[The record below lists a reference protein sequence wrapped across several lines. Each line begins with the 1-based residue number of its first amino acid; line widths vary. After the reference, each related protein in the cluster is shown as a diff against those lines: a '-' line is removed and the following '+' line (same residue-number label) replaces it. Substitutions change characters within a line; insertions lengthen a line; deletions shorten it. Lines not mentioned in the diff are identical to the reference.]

1 MNLRLLL
8 LGMLFG
14 ITTLSAQ
21 KQISGIVIDNSTNEP
36 LIGASVQV
44 EGTNLGVIT
53 DIDGTFSIEVP
64 AGASR
69 LLISYIGFTNQTIDI
84 GNQTNL
90 TINLVPGQFIQ
101 EVVVIGYGT
110 VKREDA
116 TGSMQVVSSEKF
128 NKGAITSASELLTGK
143 IAGLTVNNSS
153 EPGGGAVIRIR
164 GGSSLSASNDP
175 LIVIDGVPVSNDGIT
190 GDRNV
195 LNIVNPNDIES
206 VTVLKDASATAIYG
220 SRASNGVILITT
232 KKSRTSKKLAVDYSG
247 SYAVSN
253 RLNEINA
260 LNADEFRTYIRAR
273 YPDSHP
279 AQGLLGDANTDWQD
293 LIFQTG
299 QTLDQ
304 NISFSGTA
312 GVLPYR
318 LSLGYTDRTGIL
330 KTDAFNRKTAAL
342 KLTPKFLENTLQF
355 IVDVKG
361 MLINN
366 RFADWGAI
374 GSAAAFNPTVPVYDN
389 GVYGGYYTFKNADG
403 NPNTLAPA
411 NPLALLELRDNSADV
426 KRLITNFQVDYRLP
440 FLHDL
445 RANLNL
451 AMDDSR
457 GEGLNLVAQNA
468 SWTWSDK
475 GSRAIYD
482 QDKTNKL
489 LEFYLNYGPRFGK
502 YALDLVA
509 GYSWQHFFKED
520 HFKTT
525 NFLETKILTPEN
537 YNPAEY
543 YLLSLFGRANL
554 NISDRYLF
562 TFTLRRDG
570 TSRFS
575 EENRW
580 GLFPAGAF
588 AWKILNNG
596 TGDLNSLKLRLG
608 YGITGQQGISDAD
621 YYNYLPRYLA
631 SFDNAKYQFGNEFIS
646 TLRPQGY
653 DANIKW
659 EETTTYNAG
668 LDIGLFKDRISAN
681 LDVYHRVTN
690 DLLNF
695 VPVPAGTNLT
705 NFLTTNVG
713 DLTNTG
719 VELGINTIALR
730 DEKQLLEIGI
740 NATLNRNKI
749 TRLTATDDPN
759 YVGVFTGGIPGGVG
773 NTIQVHSVGFPAN
786 SYLVYE
792 QVYDH
797 NNKLVE
803 GLYVDRNGDGLVT
816 PADRYRYK
824 KPAADLTLGL
834 SASYSI
840 GNFDVSTGVRGSY
853 GNFVYNSN
861 QANRA
866 VASGLY
872 GSTGIL
878 YNTTRDIWD
887 LNINNVQL
895 FSDHFVQDASFVRMD
910 HLTAGYNFKKINWA
924 SRLRLSLTVQNPFLI
939 TKYTGIDPEVY
950 NTFAPGVDG
959 DIYPRT
965 RTFLLGVSASF

>member
-1 MNLRLLL
+1 MKLKLLA
-8 LGMLFG
+8 LGMLLS
-14 ITTLSAQ
+14 ISTLFSQ
-21 KQISGIVIDNSTNEP
+21 KQITGKVIDNSTNEP

-44 EGTNLGVIT
+44 EGTSQGVVT
-53 DIDGTFSIEVP
+53 DIDGNFTLEVP
-64 AGASR
+64 AGATR
-69 LLISYIGFTNQTIDI
+69 ILVSYIGFTPRTVDI
-84 GNQTNL
+84 GNETSFE
-90 TINLVPGQFIQ
+90 IILVPGQLLQ

-116 TGSMQVVSSEKF
+116 TGSIQVVNSEKF

-143 IAGLTVNNSS
+143 VAGLTVNSS
-153 EPGGGAVIRIR
+153 SDPGGGSIIRIR
-164 GGSSLSASNDP
+164 GGSSLSATNDP
-175 LIVIDGVPVSNDGIT
+175 LIVIDGVPVASDGIA

-232 KKSRTSKKLAVDYSG
+232 KKSRSTKKLGVEYSG
-247 SYAVSN
+247 SYAISN
-253 RLNEINA
+253 RINEINV
-260 LNADEFRTYIRAR
+260 LNADEFRTFIRSR
-273 YPDSHP
+273 YAPTHP
-279 AQGLLGDANTDWQD
+279 AQSLLGNADTDWQD

-304 NISFSGTA
+304 NLSFSGRA
-312 GVLPYR
+312 GILPYR
-318 LSLGYTDRTGIL
+318 LSFGYTDRTGML
-330 KTDAFNRKTAAL
+330 KTDKFNRKTAAL
-342 KLTPKFLENTLQF
+342 KLTPKFLDGTLQF

-361 MLINN
+361 MLIKN

-389 GVYGGYYTFKNADG
+389 GVYGGYFTFKNQDG
-403 NPNTLAPA
+403 NPNTLGPA
-411 NPLALLELRDNSADV
+411 NPLALLELTNNKSDV
-426 KRLITNFQVDYRLP
+426 KRLITNFQADYRLP

-457 GEGLNLVAQNA
+457 GEGLNLTPQNA
-468 SWTWSDK
+468 SWAWTDK
-475 GSRAIYD
+475 GRRDIYD

-489 LEFYLNYGPRFGK
+489 LEFYLNYGPKFGK

-520 HFKTT
+520 HFKAT

-537 YNPAEY
+537 YNPSEY
-543 YLLSLFGRANL
+543 FLLSLFGRANL
-554 NISDRYLF
+554 NISDRYLI

-570 TSRFS
+570 TSRFAA
-575 EENRW
+575 ENRW

-588 AWKILNNG
+588 AWKLINNS
-596 TGDLNSLKLRLG
+596 TGDLSNLKLRLG
-608 YGITGQQGISDAD
+608 YGITGQQGISDDD
-621 YYNYLPRYLA
+621 YYNYLPRYLT
-631 SFDNAKYQFGNEFIS
+631 SYENARYQFGNEFIY

-659 EETTTYNAG
+659 EETSTYNAG
-668 LDIGLFKDRISAN
+668 FDFGFFKDRISGN

-713 DLTNTG
+713 DLENTG
-719 VELGINTIALR
+719 VELGLNTIAFR
-730 DEKQLLEIGI
+730 NETQLLEIGL
-740 NATLNRNKI
+740 NATVNKNKI

-786 SYLVYE
+786 SFLVYQ

-797 NNKLVE
+797 SNKLVE
-803 GLYVDRNGDGLVT
+803 GLYVDRNGDGIVT

-824 KPAADLTLGL
+824 KPAADLTLGF
-834 SASYSI
+834 SASYTV
-840 GNFDVSTGVRGSY
+840 GNFDISTGIRGSY
-853 GNFVYNSN
+853 GNYVYNSD
-861 QANRA
+861 QANRSIA
-866 VASGLY
+866 GGTY

-878 YNTTRDIWD
+878 YNTTRDVWD
-887 LNINNVQL
+887 LNFSTVQL
-895 FSDHFVQDASFVRMD
+895 FSDHFVQDASFIRMD
-910 HLTAGYNFKKINWA
+910 HLTAGYRFDKVKWA
-924 SRLRLSLTVQNPFLI
+924 NGLRLTLTAQNPFLI
-939 TKYTGIDPEVY
+939 TKYKGLDPEVF
-950 NTFAPGVDG
+950 NAFSPGVDG
-959 DIYPRT
+959 SIYPRS
-965 RTFLLGVSASF
+965 RTFLLGLSATF